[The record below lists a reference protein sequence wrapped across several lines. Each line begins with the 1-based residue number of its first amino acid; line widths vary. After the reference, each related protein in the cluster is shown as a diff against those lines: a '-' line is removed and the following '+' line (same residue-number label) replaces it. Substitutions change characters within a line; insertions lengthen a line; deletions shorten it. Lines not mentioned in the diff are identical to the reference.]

1 MVSTNEKTTA
11 GMKHWK
17 AAWLNANRL
26 YKGLRANLWKLTQL
40 LNEIFDD
47 AEFRADNGLRDD
59 LAAADWIDSKLP
71 ELPIGYMELRTILA
85 YYPDKAS
92 WEGTKL
98 SKLRDSIKPTARSKP
113 AKPRAAKQDV
123 AQFKRE
129 AEFYKAKA
137 KTLERKVAE
146 QTVKQETELPKHV
159 AQNPGI
165 VHAQALLTMIE
176 AGLDHEDA
184 ELMSLLERLQAALES
199 ILQPMAV

>member
-1 MVSTNEKTTA
+1 
-11 GMKHWK
+11 MKRWK
-17 AAWLNANRL
+17 AAWLNVNRL

-40 LNEIFDD
+40 LNEIFND

-59 LAAADWIDSKLP
+59 LAAADWIDSKLS
-71 ELPIGYMELRTILA
+71 ELPIGYMELRTILEH
-85 YYPDKAS
+85 YPDKAS
-92 WEGTKL
+92 WEGSKL

-146 QTVKQETELPKHV
+146 QTVKQKAELPKHSEQPTTV
-159 AQNPGI
+159 QNPGI
-165 VHAQALLTMIE
+165 VHAQALLAMIE

-184 ELMSLLERLQAALES
+184 ELMTLLERLQAALES
-199 ILQPMAV
+199 ILQPMVV